1 MKNMVNNKAKRRK
14 KTSHPNERS
23 DVAKKHK
30 GPASLFGRE
39 AEVSVGALKTKSCLS
54 VSEFFL
60 FSGNTCRSS
69 PKSADG
75 EFSLFRFFCSGKRN
89 EKPSRLERE
98 QSDKAQRQLSEKSP
112 LRQLSKKT
120 IIPTA
125 SAEYGSGGD
134 EINPLVSADLI
145 LDSQMSASK
154 CSQHTLVSNRI
165 KPSKCGATS

>member
-1 MKNMVNNKAKRRK
+1 M
-14 KTSHPNERS
+14 
-23 DVAKKHK
+23 
-30 GPASLFGRE
+30 
-39 AEVSVGALKTKSCLS
+39 
-54 VSEFFL
+54 

-75 EFSLFRFFCSGKRN
+75 EISLFRFYCSGKRN

-98 QSDKAQRQLSEKSP
+98 QSVQALAALEQKAQRQLSE
-112 LRQLSKKT
+112 KT

-145 LDSQMSASK
+145 LDSQMSSSK
-154 CSQHTLVSNRI
+154 CSQHTLVSDRI

>member
-1 MKNMVNNKAKRRK
+1 MLTRSFATLCSALDDKKMSEAKKN
-14 KTSHPNERS
+14 TLHHNERS
-23 DVAKKHK
+23 DVAQKKQK

-98 QSDKAQRQLSEKSP
+98 RSDKAQRRLSKNHSAAKSP
-112 LRQLSKKT
+112 LQRMSKKLSLTNPT
-120 IIPTA
+120 IPLDEPKKTSRIFLNF
-125 SAEYGSGGD
+125 SGR
-134 EINPLVSADLI
+134 VSR
-145 LDSQMSASK
+145 S
-154 CSQHTLVSNRI
+154 SN
-165 KPSKCGATS
+165 T

>member
-1 MKNMVNNKAKRRK
+1 MKNK
-14 KTSHPNERS
+14 KLFER
-23 DVAKKHK
+23 
-30 GPASLFGRE
+30 
-39 AEVSVGALKTKSCLS
+39 
-54 VSEFFL
+54 SEFFL
-60 FSGNTCRSS
+60 FSGEKCRSS

-98 QSDKAQRQLSEKSP
+98 QSVQALAALEQKAQRQLSE
-112 LRQLSKKT
+112 KT

-145 LDSQMSASK
+145 LDGQMSASK
-154 CSQHTLVSNRI
+154 CSQHAIVSDGI
-165 KPSKCGATS
+165 KSLECGTAA

>member
-1 MKNMVNNKAKRRK
+1 MLPRSFTTLCSALDDKKERSKKRK
-14 KTSHPNERS
+14 HHTPNERS
-23 DVAKKHK
+23 DVAKKKQK

-98 QSDKAQRQLSEKSP
+98 QSDNNYVR
-112 LRQLSKKT
+112 
-120 IIPTA
+120 
-125 SAEYGSGGD
+125 
-134 EINPLVSADLI
+134 V
-145 LDSQMSASK
+145 
-154 CSQHTLVSNRI
+154 
-165 KPSKCGATS
+165 